1 MKKVFTLAL
10 VMAMAITSFAQVK
23 GISRKSVKA
32 EPAQAISVTGME
44 EYNNNF
50 PASTRSIMTA
60 PEEEELSFSS
70 YD

>member
-32 EPAQAISVTGME
+32 
-44 EYNNNF
+44 
-50 PASTRSIMTA
+50 
-60 PEEEELSFSS
+60 
-70 YD
+70 